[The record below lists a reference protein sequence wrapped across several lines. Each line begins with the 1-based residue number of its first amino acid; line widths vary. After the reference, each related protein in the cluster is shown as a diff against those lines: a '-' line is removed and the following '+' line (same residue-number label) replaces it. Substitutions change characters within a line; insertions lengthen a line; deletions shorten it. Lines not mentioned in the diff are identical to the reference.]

1 MSEKSTILLGVS
13 GGIAA
18 YKSAYLCSKLV
29 QLGYNVEVIMT
40 ENALNF
46 ITPNTF
52 EALTGNR
59 TMIDTF
65 DRNHEFSTEH
75 VSLADRVSAVIVA
88 PATANVLAKFA
99 HGIADDM
106 LTTTVLACDCP
117 KIAAPAMNTR
127 MYENPVT
134 GDNIEALKKYGWI
147 IAEPGSGHL
156 ACGATGK
163 GRMAEPDE
171 LIELIENT
179 LNKKKDLKGLNVLIT
194 AGPTREALD
203 PVRFITNH
211 SSGKMGYA
219 LAEAAISRG
228 ANVTLVSGPVN
239 IAAPSAAKL
248 INVNSAGEMYD
259 AVISNKDG
267 QDIFIM
273 AAAVADYT
281 PADYSDNKIK
291 KSDNDMSLKLE
302 RTKDILKE
310 IGHSKP
316 KNQLVV
322 GFAMETENLIE
333 NAAKKLESKNADII
347 VANNTKEKGAGF
359 GTDTNII
366 TLITKSG
373 TDTLPIMSKSNC
385 ANAILDKINEIKS
398 TQSR

>member
-1 MSEKSTILLGVS
+1 MSEKNTILLGIS

-29 QLGYNVEVIMT
+29 QAGLDVEVIMT

-52 EALTGNR
+52 EALTGHR

-75 VSLADRVSAVIVA
+75 VSLADKVSALIVA

-127 MYENPVT
+127 MYENQVT
-134 GDNIEALKKYGWI
+134 KDNIDLLRKYGWI

-171 LIELIENT
+171 LLAMIEDT
-179 LNKKKDLKGLNVLIT
+179 LCKKKDLKGLNVLIT
-194 AGPTREALD
+194 AGPTRESLD
-203 PVRFITNH
+203 PVRYITNH

-219 LAEAAISRG
+219 LAKAALSRG
-228 ANVTLVSGPVN
+228 AHVTLVSGPVSIN
-239 IAAPSAAKL
+239 PPSGADL
-248 INVNSAGEMYD
+248 ISVNSAKEMYE
-259 AVISNKDG
+259 AVISKKDE
-267 QDIFIM
+267 QDVFIM

-281 PADYSDNKIK
+281 PASFSEQKIK
-291 KSDNDMSLKLE
+291 KSDDDMTIQLE
-302 RTKDILKE
+302 RTSDILKE
-310 IGHSKP
+310 IGHSKKP
-316 KNQLVV
+316 GQVV
-322 GFAMETENLIE
+322 AGFAMETEKLIE
-333 NAAKKLESKNADII
+333 NATKKLDSKNADLIG
-347 VANNTKEKGAGF
+347 ANNTKDEGAGF
-359 GTDTNII
+359 GTDTNKI
-366 TLITKSG
+366 TLISRNG
-373 TDTLPIMSKSNC
+373 TEEIPLLSKDEC
-385 ANAILDKINEIKS
+385 ANIILDKITEINK
-398 TQSR
+398 

>member
-1 MSEKSTILLGVS
+1 MSEKNTILLGVS

-29 QLGYNVEVIMT
+29 QAGLDVEVIMT

-52 EALTGNR
+52 EALTGHR

-75 VSLADRVSAVIVA
+75 VSLADKVSALIVA

-127 MYENPVT
+127 MYENQVT
-134 GDNIEALKKYGWI
+134 KDNIDLLRKYGWI

-171 LIELIENT
+171 LLAMIEDT
-179 LNKKKDLKGLNVLIT
+179 LCKKKDLKGLNVLIT
-194 AGPTREALD
+194 AGPTRESLD
-203 PVRFITNH
+203 PVRYITNH

-219 LAEAAISRG
+219 LAKAALSRG
-228 ANVTLVSGPVN
+228 AHVTLVSGPVSIN
-239 IAAPSAAKL
+239 PPSGADL
-248 INVNSAGEMYD
+248 ISVNSAKEMYA
-259 AVISNKDG
+259 AVITKKDE
-267 QDIFIM
+267 QDVFIM

-281 PADYSDNKIK
+281 PASFSEQKIK
-291 KSDNDMSLKLE
+291 KSDDDMTIQLE
-302 RTKDILKE
+302 RTSDILKE
-310 IGHSKP
+310 IGHSKKP
-316 KNQLVV
+316 GQVV
-322 GFAMETENLIE
+322 AGFAMETEKLIE
-333 NAAKKLESKNADII
+333 NATKKLDSKNADLI
-347 VANNTKEKGAGF
+347 VANNTKDEGAGF
-359 GTDTNII
+359 GTDTNKIA
-366 TLITKSG
+366 LISQNG
-373 TDTLPIMSKSNC
+373 TEEIPLLSKDEC
-385 ANAILDKINEIKS
+385 ANIILDKITETNK
-398 TQSR
+398 

>member
-1 MSEKSTILLGVS
+1 MSEKNTILLGVS

-29 QLGYNVEVIMT
+29 QAGLDVEVIMT

-52 EALTGNR
+52 EALTGHR

-75 VSLADRVSAVIVA
+75 VSLADKVSALIVA

-127 MYENPVT
+127 MYENQVT
-134 GDNIEALKKYGWI
+134 KDNIDLLKKYGWI

-163 GRMAEPDE
+163 GRMAEPDALME
-171 LIELIENT
+171 LIGDT
-179 LNKKKDLKGLNVLIT
+179 LCKKKDLKDLNVLIT
-194 AGPTREALD
+194 AGPTRESLD
-203 PVRFITNH
+203 PVRYITNH

-219 LAEAAISRG
+219 LAKAALSRG
-228 ANVTLVSGPVN
+228 AHVTLVSGPVSIN
-239 IAAPSAAKL
+239 PPSGADL
-248 INVNSAGEMYD
+248 ISVNSAKEMYE
-259 AVISNKDG
+259 AVISKKDE
-267 QDIFIM
+267 QDVFIM

-281 PADYSDNKIK
+281 PASFSEQKIK
-291 KSDNDMSLKLE
+291 KSDDDMTIQLE
-302 RTKDILKE
+302 RTSDILKE
-310 IGHSKP
+310 IGHSKKP
-316 KNQLVV
+316 GQVV
-322 GFAMETENLIE
+322 AGFAMETENLIE
-333 NAAKKLESKNADII
+333 NATKKLDSKNADLI
-347 VANNTKEKGAGF
+347 VANNTKDEGAGF
-359 GTDTNII
+359 GTDTNKIA
-366 TLITKSG
+366 LISQNG
-373 TDTLPIMSKSNC
+373 TEEIPLLLKDEC
-385 ANAILDKINEIKS
+385 AHIILDKITEIKK
-398 TQSR
+398 QNR

>member
-1 MSEKSTILLGVS
+1 MSEKNTILLGVS

-29 QLGYNVEVIMT
+29 QAGLDVEVIMT

-52 EALTGNR
+52 EALTGHR

-75 VSLADRVSAVIVA
+75 VSLADKVSAFIVA

-127 MYENPVT
+127 MYENQVT
-134 GDNIEALKKYGWI
+134 KDNIDLLRKYGWI

-163 GRMAEPDE
+163 GRMAEPDALME
-171 LIELIENT
+171 LIGDT
-179 LNKKKDLKGLNVLIT
+179 LCKKKDLKDLNVLIT
-194 AGPTREALD
+194 AGPTRESLD
-203 PVRFITNH
+203 PVRYITNH

-219 LAEAAISRG
+219 LAKAALSRG
-228 ANVTLVSGPVN
+228 AHVTLVSGPVSIN
-239 IAAPSAAKL
+239 PPSGADL
-248 INVNSAGEMYD
+248 ISVNSAKEMYE
-259 AVISNKDG
+259 AVISKKDE
-267 QDIFIM
+267 QDVFIM

-281 PADYSDNKIK
+281 SKDKYKGKMKKKI
-291 KSDNDMSLKLE
+291 DVLQLDLVP
-302 RTKDILKE
+302 TKDILKE
-310 IGHSKP
+310 LGKKKTYSQI
-316 KNQLVV
+316 LV
-322 GFAMETENLIE
+322 GFALEMDNELE
-333 NAAKKLESKNADII
+333 NAKQKLHSKNLDFII
-347 VANNTKEKGAGF
+347 LNSLRDKGAGF
-359 GTDTNII
+359 EVETNKVTIIDKNDTIKEFPLKSKKEVARDI
-366 TLITKSG
+366 VDLIKEY
-373 TDTLPIMSKSNC
+373 I
-385 ANAILDKINEIKS
+385 
-398 TQSR
+398 

>member
-1 MSEKSTILLGVS
+1 MSEKNTILLGVS

-29 QLGYNVEVIMT
+29 QAGLDVEVIMT

-52 EALTGNR
+52 EALTGHR

-75 VSLADRVSAVIVA
+75 VSLADKVSALIVA

-127 MYENPVT
+127 MYENQVT
-134 GDNIEALKKYGWI
+134 KDNIDLLRKYGWI

-171 LIELIENT
+171 LLAMIEDT
-179 LNKKKDLKGLNVLIT
+179 LCKKKDLKGLNVLIT
-194 AGPTREALD
+194 AGPTRESLD
-203 PVRFITNH
+203 PVRYITNH

-219 LAEAAISRG
+219 LAKAALSRG
-228 ANVTLVSGPVN
+228 AHVTLVSGPVSIN
-239 IAAPSAAKL
+239 PPSGADL
-248 INVNSAGEMYD
+248 ISVNSAKEMYA
-259 AVISNKDG
+259 AVITKKDE
-267 QDIFIM
+267 QDVFIM

-281 PADYSDNKIK
+281 PASFSEQKIK
-291 KSDNDMSLKLE
+291 KSDDDMTIQLE
-302 RTKDILKE
+302 RTSDILKE
-310 IGHSKP
+310 IGHSKKP
-316 KNQLVV
+316 GQVV
-322 GFAMETENLIE
+322 AGFAMETEKLIE
-333 NAAKKLESKNADII
+333 NATKKLDSKNADLI
-347 VANNTKEKGAGF
+347 VANNTKDEGAGF
-359 GTDTNII
+359 GTDTNKIA
-366 TLITKSG
+366 LISQNG
-373 TDTLPIMSKSNC
+373 TEEIPLLSKDEC
-385 ANAILDKINEIKS
+385 ANIILDKITEIKK
-398 TQSR
+398 QNR

>member
-1 MSEKSTILLGVS
+1 MSEKRTVLLGVS

-18 YKSAYLCSKLV
+18 YKSAYLCSRLV
-29 QLGYNVEVIMT
+29 QTGYDVEVIMT
-40 ENALNF
+40 KNALNF

-52 EALTGNR
+52 EALTGHR

-65 DRNHEFSTEH
+65 DRDHEFSTEH
-75 VSLADRVSAVIVA
+75 VSLADKVSAIIVA

-134 GDNIEALKKYGWI
+134 TDNIDILKKYGWI
-147 IAEPGSGHL
+147 IAGPGSGHL
-156 ACGATGK
+156 ACGASGK

-171 LIELIENT
+171 LVEIIGDT
-179 LNKKKDLKGLNVLIT
+179 LNKKKDLTGLNVLIT

-203 PVRFITNH
+203 PVRYITNH

-219 LAEAAISRG
+219 LAKAALSRG
-228 ANVTLVSGPVN
+228 AEVTLVSGPVN
-239 IAAPSAAKL
+239 IVPPSGADVVS
-248 INVNSAGEMYD
+248 VNTAMEMFD
-259 AVISNKDG
+259 AVISRKDD

-281 PADYSDNKIK
+281 PASFSEQKIK
-291 KSDNDMSLKLE
+291 KSDDDLSLQLE

-310 IGHSKP
+310 IGHSKTD
-316 KNQLVV
+316 NQVVV

-333 NAAKKLESKNADII
+333 NATKKLGSKNADMI
-347 VANNTKEKGAGF
+347 VANNTKEKCAGF

-366 TLITKSG
+366 TLITGSG
-373 TDTLPIMSKSNC
+373 KEELPILTKDEC
-385 ANAILDKINEIKS
+385 AHKILDKVVVMKK
-398 TQSR
+398 

>member
-1 MSEKSTILLGVS
+1 MSEKNTILLGVS

-29 QLGYNVEVIMT
+29 QAGLDVEVIMT

-52 EALTGNR
+52 EALTGHR

-75 VSLADRVSAVIVA
+75 VSLADKVSAFIVA

-127 MYENPVT
+127 MYENQVT
-134 GDNIEALKKYGWI
+134 KDNIDLLRKYGWI

-171 LIELIENT
+171 LLAMIEDT
-179 LNKKKDLKGLNVLIT
+179 LCKKKDLKGLNVLIT
-194 AGPTREALD
+194 AGPTRESLD
-203 PVRFITNH
+203 PVRYITNH

-219 LAEAAISRG
+219 LAKAALSRG
-228 ANVTLVSGPVN
+228 AHVTLVSGPVSIN
-239 IAAPSAAKL
+239 PPSGADL
-248 INVNSAGEMYD
+248 ISVNSAKEMYA
-259 AVISNKDG
+259 AVITKKDE
-267 QDIFIM
+267 QDVFIM

-281 PADYSDNKIK
+281 PASFSEQKIK
-291 KSDNDMSLKLE
+291 KSDDDMTIQLE
-302 RTKDILKE
+302 RTSDILKE
-310 IGHSKP
+310 IGHSKKP
-316 KNQLVV
+316 GQVV
-322 GFAMETENLIE
+322 AGFAMETEKLIE
-333 NAAKKLESKNADII
+333 NATKKLDSKNADLI
-347 VANNTKEKGAGF
+347 VANNTKDEGAGF
-359 GTDTNII
+359 GTDTNKIA
-366 TLITKSG
+366 LISQNG
-373 TDTLPIMSKSNC
+373 TEEIPLLLKDEC
-385 ANAILDKINEIKS
+385 AHIILDKITEIKK
-398 TQSR
+398 QNR

>member
-1 MSEKSTILLGVS
+1 MSEKNTILLGVS

-29 QLGYNVEVIMT
+29 QAGLDVEVIMT

-52 EALTGNR
+52 EALTGHR

-75 VSLADRVSAVIVA
+75 VSLADKVSALIVA

-127 MYENPVT
+127 MYENQVT
-134 GDNIEALKKYGWI
+134 KDNIDLLRKYGWI

-171 LIELIENT
+171 LLAMIEDT
-179 LNKKKDLKGLNVLIT
+179 LCKKKDLKGLNVLIT
-194 AGPTREALD
+194 AGPTRESLD
-203 PVRFITNH
+203 PVRYITNH

-219 LAEAAISRG
+219 IAKAAMLRG
-228 ANVTLVSGPVN
+228 ANVTLVSGQTSIKPPMFVHTIKITN
-239 IAAPSAAKL
+239 TQS
-248 INVNSAGEMYD
+248 MYD
-259 AVISNKDG
+259 AVLANFTGTHFVFK
-267 QDIFIM
+267 
-273 AAAVADYT
+273 AAAVSDYT
-281 PADYSDNKIK
+281 PAEFYDDKVKKKDGDMSIPLKRTPDILMELGKIK
-291 KSDNDMSLKLE
+291 KPGQFLC
-302 RTKDILKE
+302 
-310 IGHSKP
+310 
-316 KNQLVV
+316 
-322 GFAMETENLIE
+322 GFSMETRDLIE
-333 NAAKKLESKNADII
+333 NSSAKLAKKNADMII
-347 VANNTKEKGAGF
+347 ANNLKDAGSGF
-359 GTDTNII
+359 KTDTNMITII
-366 TLITKSG
+366 TKDDVKQMPLMDKFEV
-373 TDTLPIMSKSNC
+373 
-385 ANAILDKINEIKS
+385 ANAVIDAALELSKKE
-398 TQSR
+398 QF

>member
-1 MSEKSTILLGVS
+1 MSEKNTILLGVS

-29 QLGYNVEVIMT
+29 QAGLDVEVIMT

-52 EALTGNR
+52 EALTGHR

-75 VSLADRVSAVIVA
+75 VSLADKVSALIVA

-106 LTTTVLACDCP
+106 LTTTVLSCDCP

-127 MYENPVT
+127 MYENQVT
-134 GDNIEALKKYGWI
+134 KDNIDLLRKYGWI

-171 LIELIENT
+171 LLAMIEDT
-179 LNKKKDLKGLNVLIT
+179 LCKKKDLKGLNVLIT
-194 AGPTREALD
+194 AGPTRESLD
-203 PVRFITNH
+203 PVRYITNH

-219 LAEAAISRG
+219 LAKAALSRG
-228 ANVTLVSGPVN
+228 AHVTLVSGPVSIN
-239 IAAPSAAKL
+239 PPSGADL
-248 INVNSAGEMYD
+248 ISVNSAKEMYA
-259 AVISNKDG
+259 AVITKKDE
-267 QDIFIM
+267 QDVFIM

-281 PADYSDNKIK
+281 PASFSEQKIK
-291 KSDNDMSLKLE
+291 KSDDDMTIQLE
-302 RTKDILKE
+302 RTSDILKE
-310 IGHSKP
+310 IGHSKKP
-316 KNQLVV
+316 GQVV
-322 GFAMETENLIE
+322 AGFAMETEKLIE
-333 NAAKKLESKNADII
+333 NATKKLDSKNADLI
-347 VANNTKEKGAGF
+347 VANNTKDEGAGF
-359 GTDTNII
+359 GTDTNKIA
-366 TLITKSG
+366 LISQNG
-373 TDTLPIMSKSNC
+373 TEEIPLLSKDEC
-385 ANAILDKINEIKS
+385 AHIILDKITEIKK
-398 TQSR
+398 QNR

>member
-1 MSEKSTILLGVS
+1 MSEKRTVLLGVS

-18 YKSAYLCSKLV
+18 YKSAYLCSRLV
-29 QLGYNVEVIMT
+29 QTGYDVEVIMT
-40 ENALNF
+40 KNALNF

-52 EALTGNR
+52 EALTGHR

-65 DRNHEFSTEH
+65 DRDHEFSTEH
-75 VSLADRVSAVIVA
+75 VSLADKVSAIIVA

-134 GDNIEALKKYGWI
+134 IDNIDLLKKYGWI
-147 IAEPGSGHL
+147 IAGPGSGHL
-156 ACGATGK
+156 ACGASGK

-171 LIELIENT
+171 LVEIIGDT
-179 LNKKKDLKGLNVLIT
+179 LNKKKDLTGLNVLIT

-203 PVRFITNH
+203 PVRYITNH

-219 LAEAAISRG
+219 LAKAALSRG
-228 ANVTLVSGPVN
+228 AEVTLVSGPVN
-239 IAAPSAAKL
+239 IVPPSGVDVVS
-248 INVNSAGEMYD
+248 VNSAKEMYD
-259 AVISNKDG
+259 AVVSRKYD

-281 PADYSDNKIK
+281 PASFSEQKIK
-291 KSDNDMSLKLE
+291 KSDDDLSLQLE

-310 IGHSKP
+310 IGHSKTD
-316 KNQLVV
+316 NQVVV

-333 NAAKKLESKNADII
+333 NATKKLGSKNADMI
-347 VANNTKEKGAGF
+347 VANNTKEKCAGF

-366 TLITKSG
+366 TLITGSG
-373 TDTLPIMSKSNC
+373 KEELPILTKDEC
-385 ANAILDKINEIKS
+385 AHKILDKVVVMKK
-398 TQSR
+398 

>member
-1 MSEKSTILLGVS
+1 MSEKNTILLGVS

-29 QLGYNVEVIMT
+29 QAGLDVEVIMT

-52 EALTGNR
+52 EALTGHR

-75 VSLADRVSAVIVA
+75 VSLADKVSAFIVA

-127 MYENPVT
+127 MYENQVT
-134 GDNIEALKKYGWI
+134 KDNIDLLRKYGWI

-171 LIELIENT
+171 LLAMIEDT
-179 LNKKKDLKGLNVLIT
+179 LCKKKDLKGLNVLIT
-194 AGPTREALD
+194 AGPTRESLD
-203 PVRFITNH
+203 PVRYITNH

-219 LAEAAISRG
+219 LAKAALSRG
-228 ANVTLVSGPVN
+228 AHVTLVSGPVSIN
-239 IAAPSAAKL
+239 PPSGADL
-248 INVNSAGEMYD
+248 ISVNSAKEMYE
-259 AVISNKDG
+259 AVISKKDE
-267 QDIFIM
+267 QDVFIM

-281 PADYSDNKIK
+281 PASFSEQKIK
-291 KSDNDMSLKLE
+291 KSDDDMTIQLE
-302 RTKDILKE
+302 RTSDILKE
-310 IGHSKP
+310 IGHSKKP
-316 KNQLVV
+316 GQVV
-322 GFAMETENLIE
+322 AGFAMETENLIE
-333 NAAKKLESKNADII
+333 NATKKLDSKNADLI
-347 VANNTKEKGAGF
+347 VANNTKDEGAGF
-359 GTDTNII
+359 GTDTNKIA
-366 TLITKSG
+366 LISQNG
-373 TDTLPIMSKSNC
+373 TEEIPLLLKDEC
-385 ANAILDKINEIKS
+385 AHIILDKITEIKK
-398 TQSR
+398 QNR

>member
-1 MSEKSTILLGVS
+1 MSEKNTILLGVS

-29 QLGYNVEVIMT
+29 QAGLDVEVIMT

-52 EALTGNR
+52 EALTGHR

-75 VSLADRVSAVIVA
+75 VSLADKVSALIVA

-127 MYENPVT
+127 MYENQVT
-134 GDNIEALKKYGWI
+134 KDNIDLLRKYGWI

-171 LIELIENT
+171 LLAMIEDT
-179 LNKKKDLKGLNVLIT
+179 LCKKKDLKGLNVLIT
-194 AGPTREALD
+194 AGPTRESLD
-203 PVRFITNH
+203 PVRYITNH

-219 LAEAAISRG
+219 LAKAALSRG
-228 ANVTLVSGPVN
+228 AHVTLVSGPVS
-239 IAAPSAAKL
+239 ISPPSGADV
-248 INVNSAGEMYD
+248 ISVNSAKEMYD
-259 AVISNKDG
+259 AVISKKDE

-281 PADYSDNKIK
+281 PASFSEQKIK
-291 KSDNDMSLKLE
+291 KSDDDMTIQLE
-302 RTKDILKE
+302 RTSDILKE
-310 IGHSKP
+310 IGHSKKP
-316 KNQLVV
+316 GQVV
-322 GFAMETENLIE
+322 AGFAMETEKLIE
-333 NAAKKLESKNADII
+333 NATKKLDSKNADLI
-347 VANNTKEKGAGF
+347 VANNTKDEGAGF
-359 GTDTNII
+359 GTDTNKIA
-366 TLITKSG
+366 LISQNG
-373 TDTLPIMSKSNC
+373 TEEIPLLSKDEC
-385 ANAILDKINEIKS
+385 AHIILDKITEIKK
-398 TQSR
+398 QNR

>member
-1 MSEKSTILLGVS
+1 MSEKNTILLGVS

-29 QLGYNVEVIMT
+29 QAGLDVEVIMT

-52 EALTGNR
+52 EALTGHR

-75 VSLADRVSAVIVA
+75 VSLADKVSAFIVA

-127 MYENPVT
+127 MYENQVT
-134 GDNIEALKKYGWI
+134 KDNIDLLRKYGWI

-163 GRMAEPDE
+163 GRMAEPDALME
-171 LIELIENT
+171 LIGDT
-179 LNKKKDLKGLNVLIT
+179 LCKKKDLKDLNVLIT
-194 AGPTREALD
+194 AGPTRESLD
-203 PVRFITNH
+203 PVRYITNH

-219 LAEAAISRG
+219 LAKAALSRG
-228 ANVTLVSGPVN
+228 AHVTLVSGPVSIN
-239 IAAPSAAKL
+239 PPSGADL
-248 INVNSAGEMYD
+248 ISVNSAKEMYE
-259 AVISNKDG
+259 AVISKKDE
-267 QDIFIM
+267 QDVFIM

-281 PADYSDNKIK
+281 PASFSEQKIK
-291 KSDNDMSLKLE
+291 KSDDDMTIQLE
-302 RTKDILKE
+302 RTSDILKE
-310 IGHSKP
+310 IGHSKKP
-316 KNQLVV
+316 GQVV
-322 GFAMETENLIE
+322 AGFAMETENLIE
-333 NAAKKLESKNADII
+333 NATKKLDSKNADLI
-347 VANNTKEKGAGF
+347 VANNTKDEGAGF
-359 GTDTNII
+359 GTDTNKIA
-366 TLITKSG
+366 LISQNG
-373 TDTLPIMSKSNC
+373 TEEIPLLLKDEC
-385 ANAILDKINEIKS
+385 AHIILDKITEIKK
-398 TQSR
+398 QNR

>member
-1 MSEKSTILLGVS
+1 MSEKNTILLGVS

-29 QLGYNVEVIMT
+29 QAGLDVEVIMT

-52 EALTGNR
+52 EALTGHR

-75 VSLADRVSAVIVA
+75 VSLADKVSALIVA

-127 MYENPVT
+127 MYENQVT
-134 GDNIEALKKYGWI
+134 KDNIDLLRKYGWI

-171 LIELIENT
+171 LLAMIEDT
-179 LNKKKDLKGLNVLIT
+179 LCKKKDLKGLNVLIT
-194 AGPTREALD
+194 AGPTRESLD
-203 PVRFITNH
+203 PVRYITNH

-219 LAEAAISRG
+219 LAKAALSRG
-228 ANVTLVSGPVN
+228 AHVTLVSGPVSIN
-239 IAAPSAAKL
+239 PPSGADL
-248 INVNSAGEMYD
+248 ISVNSAKEMYA
-259 AVISNKDG
+259 AVITKKDE
-267 QDIFIM
+267 QDVFIM

-281 PADYSDNKIK
+281 PASFSEQKIK
-291 KSDNDMSLKLE
+291 KSDDDMTIQLE
-302 RTKDILKE
+302 RTSDILKE
-310 IGHSKP
+310 IGHSKKP
-316 KNQLVV
+316 GQVV
-322 GFAMETENLIE
+322 AGFAMETEKLIE
-333 NAAKKLESKNADII
+333 NATKKLDSKNADLI
-347 VANNTKEKGAGF
+347 VANNTKDEGAGF
-359 GTDTNII
+359 GTDTNKIA
-366 TLITKSG
+366 LISQNG
-373 TDTLPIMSKSNC
+373 TEEIPLLSKDEC
-385 ANAILDKINEIKS
+385 AHIILDKITEINK
-398 TQSR
+398 

>member
-1 MSEKSTILLGVS
+1 MSEKNTILLGIS

-29 QLGYNVEVIMT
+29 QAGLDVEVIMT

-52 EALTGNR
+52 EALTGHR

-75 VSLADRVSAVIVA
+75 VSLADKVSALIVA

-127 MYENPVT
+127 MYENQVT
-134 GDNIEALKKYGWI
+134 KDNIDLLRKYGWI

-171 LIELIENT
+171 LLAMIEDT
-179 LNKKKDLKGLNVLIT
+179 LCKKKDLKGLNVLIT
-194 AGPTREALD
+194 AGPTRESLD
-203 PVRFITNH
+203 PVRYITNH

-219 LAEAAISRG
+219 LAKAALSRG
-228 ANVTLVSGPVN
+228 AHVTLVSGPVSIN
-239 IAAPSAAKL
+239 PPSGADL
-248 INVNSAGEMYD
+248 ISVNSAKEMYE
-259 AVISNKDG
+259 AVISKKDE
-267 QDIFIM
+267 QDVFIM

-281 PADYSDNKIK
+281 PASFSEQKIK
-291 KSDNDMSLKLE
+291 KSDDDMTIQLE
-302 RTKDILKE
+302 RTSDILKE
-310 IGHSKP
+310 IGHSKKP
-316 KNQLVV
+316 GQVV
-322 GFAMETENLIE
+322 AGFAMETEKLIE
-333 NAAKKLESKNADII
+333 NATKKLDSKNADLI
-347 VANNTKEKGAGF
+347 VANNTKDEGAGF
-359 GTDTNII
+359 GTDTNKIA
-366 TLITKSG
+366 LISQNG
-373 TDTLPIMSKSNC
+373 TEEIPLLLKDEC
-385 ANAILDKINEIKS
+385 AHIILDKITEIKK
-398 TQSR
+398 QNR

>member
-1 MSEKSTILLGVS
+1 MSEKNTILLGVS

-18 YKSAYLCSKLV
+18 YKSTYLCSKLV
-29 QLGYNVEVIMT
+29 QAGLDVEVIMT

-52 EALTGNR
+52 EALTGHR

-75 VSLADRVSAVIVA
+75 VSLADKVSALIVA

-127 MYENPVT
+127 MYENQVT
-134 GDNIEALKKYGWI
+134 KDNIDLLRKYGWI

-171 LIELIENT
+171 LLAMIEDT
-179 LNKKKDLKGLNVLIT
+179 LCKKKDLKGLNVLIT
-194 AGPTREALD
+194 AGPTRESLD
-203 PVRFITNH
+203 PVRYITNH

-219 LAEAAISRG
+219 LAKAALSRG
-228 ANVTLVSGPVN
+228 AHVTLVSGPVSIN
-239 IAAPSAAKL
+239 PPSGADL
-248 INVNSAGEMYD
+248 ISVNSAKEMYA
-259 AVISNKDG
+259 AVITKKDE
-267 QDIFIM
+267 QDVFIM

-281 PADYSDNKIK
+281 PASFSEQKIK
-291 KSDNDMSLKLE
+291 KSDDDMTIQLE
-302 RTKDILKE
+302 RTSDILKE
-310 IGHSKP
+310 IGHSKKP
-316 KNQLVV
+316 GQVV
-322 GFAMETENLIE
+322 AGFAMETEKLIE
-333 NAAKKLESKNADII
+333 NATKKLDSKNADLI
-347 VANNTKEKGAGF
+347 VANNTKDEGAGF
-359 GTDTNII
+359 GTDTNKIA
-366 TLITKSG
+366 LISQNG
-373 TDTLPIMSKSNC
+373 TEEIPLLSKDEC
-385 ANAILDKINEIKS
+385 AHIILDKITEIKK
-398 TQSR
+398 QNR